1 MQVCILAAPLRP
13 SDAGVP
19 PKVRGR
25 REGRVQ
31 AAPMA
36 RQQVK
41 KLAAVTTGLAERPA
55 FPAQWFYGFLRAL
68 PRDRAF
74 LPLSRADRSAHLA
87 SASGGQDHATL
98 PYALAPFVRTK
109 TVRAANASIAS
120 RPACRDDSRS
130 APLPGQDGRIMLL
143 ICRIGKRAALRH
155 PGATGNLRRADMR
168 QLPVVQR
175 RFVRA
180 SPCSFHALSYGTV
193 ACRPNTR
200 RECH

>member
-1 MQVCILAAPLRP
+1 MPGAGRNPWPACNKKSRRQVPQ
-13 SDAGVP
+13 
-19 PKVRGR
+19 
-25 REGRVQ
+25 VQ
-31 AAPMA
+31 PNH
-36 RQQVK
+36 
-41 KLAAVTTGLAERPA
+41 PA
-55 FPAQWFYGFLRAL
+55 FPARWLYGFLRAL

-120 RPACRDDSRS
+120 WPACRDDSRS
-130 APLPGQDGRIMLL
+130 APPVGPG
-143 ICRIGKRAALRH
+143 RADHTSDLRNMASMPALRH